1 MGIGSDGAV
10 AHLKRVQPPLELE
23 REENSN
29 FSSLARFLI
38 ARVFNTFHELF
49 SKAPISLAGGADPN
63 NPIKEYLL

>member
-1 MGIGSDGAV
+1 M
-10 AHLKRVQPPLELE
+10 QPPLELK